1 MKGGCS
7 MKRKKAS
14 VLLSCIMTTVL
25 FTGCTITVSPTTPD
39 SASESTVQSDIE
51 GLSNHSS
58 SDSASS
64 KPTASPDTQSQEA
77 SGSSSAENKEYTDLS
92 FLTEEQQ
99 QLYQTACEIS
109 FGLYGMGS
117 NLMYSWGYR
126 PASDSEGNLEIVMEN
141 YTLYDVAYDDFSDQ
155 IHQIFTDNCLAT
167 TDYTAKFID
176 YHGSLAVD
184 TWMTNDL
191 IEGTTRQVLED
202 APDTYRLIRSTED
215 EMAFTLISHYDR
227 DWNVSADMNVFTVEY
242 PIRMVNTASGWRIDE
257 FHTTMYG

>member
-1 MKGGCS
+1 
-7 MKRKKAS
+7 MKRHIVS
-14 VLLSCIMTTVL
+14 VLLLFIMDIVL
-25 FTGCTITVSPTTPD
+25 LTGCSSTIFPMTP
-39 SASESTVQSDIE
+39 SSTSESTIQPDLE
-51 GLSNHSS
+51 GQVNPSS
-58 SDSASS
+58 SESILSE
-64 KPTASPDTQSQEA
+64 PTASPDTQSQEA
-77 SGSSSAENKEYTDLS
+77 HGSSSAENKEYTDLS

-99 QLYQTACEIS
+99 QLYETACEIG

-117 NLMYSWGYR
+117 NLMNLWGYR
-126 PASDSEGNLEIVMEN
+126 PVTNSEGNDVIVMEN

-242 PIRMVNTASGWRIDE
+242 PIRMVNTASGWHIDE

>member
-1 MKGGCS
+1 M
-7 MKRKKAS
+7 
-14 VLLSCIMTTVL
+14 
-25 FTGCTITVSPTTPD
+25 VSQTPRFAL
-39 SASESTVQSDIE
+39 SASFQKIEQSFTYTPQQPILFYATHRN
-51 GLSNHSS
+51 GFFNVSHF
-58 SDSASS
+58 
-64 KPTASPDTQSQEA
+64 TC
-77 SGSSSAENKEYTDLS
+77 AENKEYTDLS

-99 QLYQTACEIS
+99 QLYETACEIG

-117 NLMYSWGYR
+117 NLMNLWGYR
-126 PASDSEGNLEIVMEN
+126 PVTNSEGNDVIVMEN